1 MTATMQWKT
10 VGSINGATAVLLY
23 FAAAFLPL
31 PEALGYLT
39 AFGFGPLLAVGF
51 LGMGHHF
58 RAGSAARLA
67 EIAALFGQAGG
78 FIVLIMLTVQQALF
92 ASMASARTVP
102 NPDTVA
108 LVNTVQ
114 LGIDV
119 AWDMAVGV
127 AVVLFGLVWLSACRG
142 LWRLLGLAGVVLG
155 GLLIGFNLWFF
166 PSPPVESGSVDWGP
180 FVAIWLLLAFVG
192 LSWQPTS
199 VEQP

>member
-1 MTATMQWKT
+1 MANATAWGN
-10 VGSINGATAVLLY
+10 VAAISGATAVLLY

-58 RAGSAARLA
+58 RAGSSAKLA

-78 FIVLIMLTVQQALF
+78 FIVLTMLTVQQALF
-92 ASMASARTVP
+92 ASMASAHTTAD
-102 NPDTVA
+102 PDTVA

-114 LGIDV
+114 LGLDV
-119 AWDMAVGV
+119 AWDMAVGS
-127 AVVLFGLVWLSACRG
+127 AVVLFGMVWLMGCRG

-166 PSPPVESGSVDWGP
+166 PTPPVESGSIDWGP
-180 FVAIWLLLAFVG
+180 FVAMWLLLAFVG